1 MQIIG
6 LCRFSYPCVGGFQIE
21 HETIEQR
28 ISYLYSEERLS
39 ERLFAFEHITLPGL
53 RAQTDNDFTF
63 VVLIGESMPEHH
75 TERLL
80 AMVED
85 IPQVVVLSYE
95 PMEYRNAMRRVFAQA
110 VDTSFDWVVQFRL
123 DDDDAV
129 SVDFIQ
135 RVRRNAI
142 LTEKIYKE
150 TGKLAIDFNQG
161 YAVELTNTG
170 IMAAHLKRAYWTPAL
185 AVVLSTHAGKN
196 IMNFPHHIIHTLM
209 PTLTRNES
217 NMFLRGI
224 NDHND
229 SSFIKHL
236 PPREPLDPL
245 TQSIF
250 KLRFG
255 IDANKVSRAINSSG

>member
-1 MQIIG
+1 MQIVG
-6 LCRFSYPCVGGFQIE
+6 LCRFSYPCIGGFQIE
-21 HETIEQR
+21 HETLDQR
-28 ISYLYSEERLS
+28 IAYLYGDERLS
-39 ERLFAFEHITLPGL
+39 ERLFAFEHVTLPGL
-53 RAQTDNDFTF
+53 RAQTDQDFTF
-63 VVLIGESMPEHH
+63 VVLIGESMPDHH

-85 IPQVVVLSYE
+85 IPQIVVLSYE
-95 PMEYRNAMRRVFAQA
+95 PLNYRNAMRRVFNQA
-110 VDTSFDWVVQFRL
+110 VDKSFDWVAQFRL

-129 SVDFIQ
+129 AVDFIQ

-142 LTEKIYKE
+142 LTKQIYAE

-161 YAVELTNTG
+161 YAVELTSSG
-170 IMAAHLKRAYWTPAL
+170 IVAAHLKRAYWTPAL
-185 AVVLSTHAGKN
+185 AVVLSTQDPKN

-209 PTLTRNES
+209 PTLTRNEN
-217 NMFLRGI
+217 NMFLRGV

-236 PPREPLDPL
+236 PPREPLDQL

-250 KLRFG
+250 ELRFG
-255 IDANKVSRAINSSG
+255 IDASKVAHAIKAGS